1 MVNNGLYSAYIRQ
14 PKGGWNPALQGAKVN
29 HSTYGIMEPFNNNG
43 MIGLMGGADANG
55 NPVQITNFSEMN
67 GLQGTTLD
75 GQSFQFGGQEASGLS
90 NAMGYI
96 DVGAGVLQ
104 GLSGLANAYMGYKNY
119 KLAKEQFGFQKG
131 LANRNLA
138 NQAKVI
144 NNTYDNAAQVAA
156 GMIGGGSYNPATDS
170 QGSYG
175 MTDQAV
181 VDRYAEK
188 AKEKHVDGRPI

>member
-1 MVNNGLYSAYIRQ
+1 MRNNGLYSAYIQQ
-14 PKGGWNPALQGAKVN
+14 PKGAWNPALTGAKVN
-29 HSTYGIMEPFNNNG
+29 HSTYGVMEPFNNNG
-43 MIGLMGGADANG
+43 MIGLMGGVDANG
-55 NPVQITNFSEMN
+55 NPVQITNFNEMN

-75 GQSFQFGGQEASGLS
+75 GQSFQFGGQEASSLL
-90 NAMGYI
+90 NTMGYI
-96 DVGAGVLQ
+96 DAGAGVLQ
-104 GLSGLANAYMGYKNY
+104 GLSGLASAYMGYKNY
-119 KLAKEQFGFQKG
+119 ELAKEQFGFQKG

-188 AKEKHVDGRPI
+188 AKEKHVDGSPI

>member
-1 MVNNGLYSAYIRQ
+1 MANKYVFNQAGNGLAGYNGWTTNLNGQQYALNSGTGMMQQVLPNDFVGPAQ
-14 PKGGWNPALQGAKVN
+14 SLGLDQFEGLTGTLNGQDLTLGTGGTDWGGIAGYVGA
-29 HSTYGIMEPFNNNG
+29 
-43 MIGLMGGADANG
+43 
-55 NPVQITNFSEMN
+55 
-67 GLQGTTLD
+67 
-75 GQSFQFGGQEASGLS
+75 
-90 NAMGYI
+90 
-96 DVGAGVLQ
+96 GAGVLQ
-104 GLSGLANAYMGYKNY
+104 GLSGLTNAYMGYKNY

-188 AKEKHVDGRPI
+188 AKEKHVDGSPI

>member
-1 MVNNGLYSAYIRQ
+1 MVNNGLYSAYIQR

-55 NPVQITNFSEMN
+55 NPVQITNFNEMN

-96 DVGAGVLQ
+96 GAGAGVLQ
-104 GLSGLANAYMGYKNY
+104 GLGGLASAYTAYKGLQ
-119 KLAKEQFGFQKG
+119 LAKDQFKFQKG

-138 NQAKVI
+138 NQSKII
-144 NNTYDNAAQVAA
+144 NNSYDNAAQVAA

-170 QGSYG
+170 QGNYG
-175 MTDQAV
+175 MTDQAI
-181 VDRYAEK
+181 VDRYAQK
-188 AKEKHVDGRPI
+188 AKDKHVDGSPV